1 MVVDKKK
8 NMLTARKYPN
18 MVLIEVNVKDS
29 VLTLSYPGM
38 EDISVKVPETT
49 AVTNTP
55 TDVFGEK
62 CEGVDLGDKTGNW
75 LSEVYSNQ
83 LLKMGM
89 IIDTNQPQPKNK
101 GYASPSNQQAAAAQ

>member
-29 VLTLSYPGM
+29 FLTLSYPGM

-49 AVTNTP
+49 AATNTP

-62 CEGVDLGDKTGNW
+62 CKGVDLGDKTGNW
-75 LSEVYSNQ
+75 LSEVY
-83 LLKMGM
+83 
-89 IIDTNQPQPKNK
+89 
-101 GYASPSNQQAAAAQ
+101 

>member
-1 MVVDKKK
+1 MIVDKKN

-29 VLTLSYPGM
+29 FLTLSYPCM
-38 EDISVKVPETT
+38 EDVLVKVPEIT
-49 AVTNTP
+49 AVTNIP

-75 LSEVYSNQ
+75 LSEVCSNQ
-83 LLKMGM
+83 STDRLFSSEF
-89 IIDTNQPQPKNK
+89 KNIR
-101 GYASPSNQQAAAAQ
+101 